1 MATIKISGAVAK
13 AVSELRT
20 LRDESDAMAKRMAE
34 LRETILQAVPAGDTG
49 THYGQAVVE
58 VTERKG
64 SVTIDRVRLENDM
77 PEVFE
82 TYKVVG
88 KPALVVKTV

>member
-20 LRDESDAMAKRMAE
+20 LRSESDAMAKRMAE
-34 LRETILQAVPAGDTG
+34 LRETILQAVSVGDTG
-49 THYGQAVVE
+49 THYGQAVVK
-58 VTERKG
+58 VSERKG
-64 SVTIDRVRLENDM
+64 SVTIDRKRLETEM

-82 TYKVVG
+82 TYKVTG
-88 KPALVVKTV
+88 APAKVVETV